1 MLTERLRGSDGYLMV
16 SMLSLRFCRVALG
29 WEEPLVER
37 ALRGAGD
44 LPRVSGGGGGSSAG
58 GGSGGGPS
66 GIGPWFLSVTLAA
79 PGAEEEEEE
88 EEEEA
93 PGVDAGSIGVFGS
106 GGWSSIPPFQATLD
120 LERA

>member
-29 WEEPLVER
+29 WEPLVER

-44 LPRVSGGGGGSSAG
+44 RPRVSGGGSSAG

-79 PGAEEEEEE
+79 PGAEEEE
-88 EEEEA
+88 A
-93 PGVDAGSIGVFGS
+93 PVSGIDAGVRGVFGRL
-106 GGWSSIPPFQATLD
+106 GGSSIPPFQATLD